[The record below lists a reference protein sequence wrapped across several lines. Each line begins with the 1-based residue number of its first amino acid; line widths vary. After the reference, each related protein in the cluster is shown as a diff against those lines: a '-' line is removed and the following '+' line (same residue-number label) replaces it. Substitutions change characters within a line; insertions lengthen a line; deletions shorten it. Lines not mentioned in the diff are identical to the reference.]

1 MKLGILVSID
11 AATSIATVTLSNPKK
26 RNAINAAMWREL
38 KAAMNRLDGDD
49 SLRCI
54 VIRGDGDT
62 FAAGG
67 DVEEFLTVRDNF
79 EQAQQYHGVWV
90 AEALMSIVEC
100 RHPVVAMIAG
110 SCVGGGLEIASCCD
124 LRIAASSA
132 RFGAPIM
139 KLGFTMAATEL
150 VGLVALAGPAV
161 ALEILLEGRLLSA
174 NEAYE
179 KGLVTRVVDD
189 EELER
194 ESHAAAS
201 RIASGAPL
209 VARAHKQLVRRL
221 MASAQ
226 EMSEAE
232 TRDNFAFLESE
243 DYREGLKAFLE
254 KRPPQFKGR

>member
-1 MKLGILVSID
+1 MKHGILVSID
-11 AATSIATVTLSNPKK
+11 AVTSIATVTLSNPKK
-26 RNAINAAMWREL
+26 LNAINASMWREL
-38 KAAMNRLDGDD
+38 KAVMHTLDGDD
-49 SLRCI
+49 SLRCV
-54 VIRGDGDT
+54 VIRGAGEA

-67 DVEEFLTVRDNF
+67 DVEEFLTVRDTF

-90 AEALMSIVEC
+90 ADALASIVEC

-110 SCVGGGLEIASCCD
+110 PCVGGGLEIASCCD

-174 NEAYE
+174 HEACQ
-179 KGLVTRVVDD
+179 KGLLTRVVDD

-194 ESHAAAS
+194 ESYAAAA

-221 MASAQ
+221 MADVRKL
-226 EMSEAE
+226 SEAE
-232 TRDNFAFLESE
+232 QRDNFAFLDSE

-254 KRPPQFKGR
+254 KRKPDFKGR

>member
-1 MKLGILVSID
+1 MSKAVLLEREPG
-11 AATSIATVTLSNPKK
+11 ASIATVILSNPKK

-38 KAAMNRLDGDD
+38 KKTMFALDGDE

-54 VIRGDGDT
+54 VIRGAGAV

-67 DVEEFLTVRDNF
+67 DVEEFLTVRDTY

-90 AEALMSIVEC
+90 AEALQSIIDC
-100 RHPVVAMIAG
+100 RHPTVAMIAG
-110 SCVGGGLEIASCCD
+110 PCVGGGLEIASCCD

-174 NEAYE
+174 HEAYE
-179 KGLVTRVVDD
+179 KRLLTRVVDD
-189 EELER
+189 EELEQ
-194 ESHAAAS
+194 EAYAAAN

-221 MASAQ
+221 VANARALN
-226 EMSEAE
+226 EAE
-232 TRDNFAFLESE
+232 VRTNFAFLDSE
-243 DYREGLKAFLE
+243 DYREGLQAFLE
-254 KRPPQFKGR
+254 KRAPQFKGR

>member
-1 MKLGILVSID
+1 MKHGILLSID
-11 AATSIATVTLSNPKK
+11 DVSSIATVTLSNPKK
-26 RNAINAAMWREL
+26 LNAINASMWREL
-38 KAAMNRLDGDD
+38 KAVMYKLDGDD
-49 SLRCI
+49 SLRCV
-54 VIRGDGDT
+54 VIRGAGEA

-67 DVEEFLTVRDNF
+67 DVEEFLTVRDTF

-90 AEALMSIVEC
+90 ADALASIVEC

-110 SCVGGGLEIASCCD
+110 PCVGGGLEIASCCD

-174 NEAYE
+174 HEACQ
-179 KGLVTRVVDD
+179 KGLLTRVVDD

-194 ESHAAAS
+194 ESYAAAV

-221 MASAQ
+221 MANAQ
-226 EMSEAE
+226 AMSENE
-232 TRDNFAFLESE
+232 VRDNFAFLDSE

-254 KRPPQFKGR
+254 KRTPDFKGR

>member
-1 MKLGILVSID
+1 MKHCIFLSID
-11 AATSIATVTLSNPKK
+11 KAASIATVTLSNPKK
-26 RNAINAAMWREL
+26 LNAINASMWREL
-38 KAAMNRLDGDD
+38 KATMNKLDGDD
-49 SLRCI
+49 TLRCI
-54 VIRGDGDT
+54 VIRGAGEA

-90 AEALMSIVEC
+90 AEALASIVEC

-110 SCVGGGLEIASCCD
+110 PCVGGGLEIASCCD

-150 VGLVALAGPAV
+150 VGLVALAGPAA
-161 ALEILLEGRLLSA
+161 ALEILLEGRLLPA
-174 NEAYE
+174 HEAYE
-179 KGLVTRVVDD
+179 KGLLTRVVGD
-189 EELER
+189 EDLER
-194 ESHAAAS
+194 ESYAAAA

-221 MASAQ
+221 MASTQA
-226 EMSEAE
+226 MSEAE
-232 TRDNFAFLESE
+232 TRDNFAFLDSE

-254 KRPPQFKGR
+254 KRAPDFKGL